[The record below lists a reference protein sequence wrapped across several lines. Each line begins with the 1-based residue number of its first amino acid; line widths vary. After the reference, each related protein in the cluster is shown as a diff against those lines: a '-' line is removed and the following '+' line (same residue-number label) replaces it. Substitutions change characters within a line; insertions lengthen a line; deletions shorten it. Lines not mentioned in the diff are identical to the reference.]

1 MNLHGSSQS
10 THLAKETVLAL
21 SLLLL
26 LLQPGVC
33 SIDGNSTPSIMTA
46 DMVVQQLMAANSRRA
61 EELRSYRGLR
71 HYHLEYHG
79 FLGSHV
85 ADMDVEATYTAPDK
99 KQFRVISHTGSN
111 LLYNRVLLN
120 LLSSEQEAQQE
131 KVRKE
136 LEISP
141 ANYSFKL
148 DGDQSAHCY
157 CYVLDLTPKS
167 KNKYVYRGKIWVDAR
182 DFAVE
187 RMQGEPAQKPSF
199 WVSHTIV
206 QFDWQKI
213 GEFWLSARNQSVTD
227 VRLGGD
233 AKLTIEYGNYQV
245 TAANPGTMNPAST
258 AHQTVPDPGSM
269 SADPH

>member
-1 MNLHGSSQS
+1 MNLYGYSQS
-10 THLAKETVLAL
+10 AHLAKDTVLAFA
-21 SLLLL
+21 LLLL
-26 LLQPGVC
+26 LLQTGVC
-33 SIDGNSTPSIMTA
+33 SIDGNSAPSIMTA
-46 DMVVQQLMAANSRRA
+46 EMVVQQLMAANARRA
-61 EELRSYRGLR
+61 EELRSYRGMR
-71 HYHLEYHG
+71 HYHLEYKG
-79 FLGSHV
+79 LLGSHQ

-148 DGDQSAHCY
+148 DGDQNSHCY

-167 KNKYVYRGKIWVDAR
+167 KSKYVYRGKIWVDGR

-187 RMQGEPAQKPSF
+187 RMQGEPAQRPSF
-199 WVSHTIV
+199 WVSHTLV
-206 QFDWQKI
+206 QYDWQKI
-213 GEFWLSARNQSVTD
+213 GNFWLSARSQSVTD
-227 VRLGGD
+227 VRLGGS
-233 AKLTIEYGNYQV
+233 AKLTIDYSNYQV
-245 TAANPGTMNPAST
+245 TAANPGTKNPPSN

>member
-1 MNLHGSSQS
+1 MNLPRSSQS
-10 THLAKETVLAL
+10 AHIAKDAIFALA
-21 SLLLL
+21 LLLL
-26 LLQPGVC
+26 LLQASMGSV
-33 SIDGNSTPSIMTA
+33 DGNAPLTVMTA
-46 DMVVQQLMAANSRRA
+46 DAVVQQLMAANARRA
-61 EELRSYRGLR
+61 EGLRSYRGMR
-71 HYHLEYHG
+71 HYHLEYKG
-79 FLGSHV
+79 LLGSHQ
-85 ADMDVEATYTAPDK
+85 ADMDVEASYTAPDK
-99 KQFRVISHTGSN
+99 KEFRVISHTGSN

-148 DGDQSAHCY
+148 DGDQKSHCD
-157 CYVLDLTPKS
+157 CYVLDLTPKN

-206 QFDWQKI
+206 QYDWQKV
-213 GEFWLSARNQSVTD
+213 GEFWLSARNQSQTD
-227 VRLGGD
+227 VRLGGN
-233 AKLTIEYGNYQV
+233 AKLTIDYSNYQV
-245 TAANPGTMNPAST
+245 SAVNPGAKNPNAT
-258 AHQTVPDPGSM
+258 THQTVPDPGSM